1 MENNVVL
8 RFDNVTYGYDEK
20 KPLLK
25 EASFSVRNN
34 SKITIIGQNGAGK
47 STIFKL
53 ITGELKPLSGSIHM
67 QPGTTVGIGL
77 QMVPKDKKDLS
88 VEEFMKSF
96 LQEIPFDIVK
106 DIKEMMDVVN
116 LSVPLDKK
124 VDDLSGGQ
132 QARLL
137 LATALLQNP
146 DILLLDEP
154 TNNLDKD
161 GISHLTYFLMYY
173 PKTVIVISHDA
184 DFLNEFTEG
193 MLNLDV
199 QTRRVEQFVGNY
211 YDVLDK
217 VSDEIEKQQLQ
228 NARLKKEI
236 RQKNERVNKLG
247 GKSVQLRKIANKMRA
262 EVAEAKEQMVE
273 VRRDDKSLRT
283 FEIPAQHL
291 TKAALTF
298 SSVEFLRDGDEIS
311 LPVDIEIRKGD
322 RMRISGPNGVGKSTF
337 LTKIMNNQAKGVH
350 INPDVTVGYY
360 SQDFSE
366 LNYDQVAF
374 DCLLDTLPESAKD
387 KQLVYATAS
396 QFLLPGDVLQNPIRT
411 LSEGQKGLLCY
422 ARFVLLQPGLLIM
435 DEPTNHINFRHI
447 PAITE
452 ALNQFK
458 GAMVVISHY
467 EPFVDEI
474 EFDFELDFG
483 MLGRK

>member
-8 RFDNVTYGYDEK
+8 RFDNVTFGYDEK

-25 EASFSVRNN
+25 EVSFSIRNN

-53 ITGELKPLSGSIHM
+53 ITGDLKPLAGQIHM
-67 QPGTTVGIGL
+67 QPGTTIGIGL
-77 QMVPKDKKDLS
+77 QMVPKDKKELS

-96 LQEIPFDIVK
+96 LKEVPFDVVK
-106 DIKEMMDVVN
+106 QINEMMDIVN

-124 VDDLSGGQ
+124 VDELSGGQ

-161 GISHLTYFLMYY
+161 GIEHLTYFLMYY

-193 MLNLDV
+193 VLNLDV
-199 QTRRVEQFVGNY
+199 QSRKVEQFVGNY
-211 YDVLDK
+211 FDVLDK

-247 GKSVQLRKIANKMRA
+247 GKSVQLRKVANKMRA
-262 EVAEAKEQMVE
+262 EVAEAKEQMVD
-273 VRRDDKSLRT
+273 VRRDDKSLRE

-291 TKAALTF
+291 TKPALTF
-298 SSVEFLRDGDEIS
+298 SSVEFLRDGEEIS
-311 LPVDIEIRKGD
+311 VPVDIELRRGQ
-322 RMRISGPNGVGKSTF
+322 RMRIAGPNGVGKSTF
-337 LTKIMNNQAKGVH
+337 LTKVMNKEAKGVQ
-350 INPDVTVGYY
+350 ISEEVNVGYY

-366 LNYDQVAF
+366 LDYDQIAF
-374 DCLLDTLPESAKD
+374 DCLMDVLPESEKD
-387 KQLVYATAS
+387 KQVVYATAS
-396 QFLLPGDVLQNPIRT
+396 MFLLPGDVLQNPIRT

-422 ARFVLLQPGLLIM
+422 ARFVLLKPGLLIM

-452 ALNQFK
+452 ALNNFE
-458 GAMVVISHY
+458 GSMLVISHY
-467 EPFVDEI
+467 EPFVEEI
-474 EFDFELDFG
+474 EFDYELDFG
-483 MLGRK
+483 KLKK